1 MKFSAASPWA
11 ANPAIALRLQST
23 RPVGRVVELG
33 VVRRHHTHMKIDPK
47 RCFRNLAIAGGGA
60 VAVDLLIPRPGL
72 WELTLQT
79 VLVFVCGLI
88 GLFRHGGDE

>member
-1 MKFSAASPWA
+1 
-11 ANPAIALRLQST
+11 
-23 RPVGRVVELG
+23 
-33 VVRRHHTHMKIDPK
+33 MKIDPK